1 MCQRPALV
9 SEYSVYGKDCF
20 MGFSMSEA
28 ARLLNISTRTL
39 NSWLADEDF
48 VVDTDPVDRRSRALT
63 LDQLER
69 VAIKHKRELDFTR
82 IVGHGRQDGEPS
94 LSAFYRRLA
103 QLEEQVADLRSVLNL
118 NGSARPD

>member
-1 MCQRPALV
+1 
-9 SEYSVYGKDCF
+9 

-48 VVDTDPVDRRSRALT
+48 IVETDPVDRRSRALT

-82 IVGHGRQDGEPS
+82 IAGNGRQAGDPS

-103 QLEEQVADLRSVLNL
+103 QLEEQVATLRGLMNI
-118 NGSARPD
+118 NGSLRPD